1 MWFLVLT
8 HFRTGIDVTFH
19 VFAPKKDERKLRSI
33 LNKWEDR
40 GHVSNLTLSE
50 KDSYLRSLISI
61 QSLDINQIGII
72 RENDQFIL
80 SCVARGSPTITFRW
94 FKDGTYIN
102 VTATSR
108 KWVKLIKDPHV
119 ADQYTGLLGVERA
132 HPYDEGIFT
141 CQVEDFNMKECLS
154 KEVLIE
160 KKPSIKIEPVNL
172 TVKKG
177 ENFTIKCVTTEESRD
192 GSKYIYSWTKN
203 KELLPVRTE
212 FEKYEVLYP
221 SGTILQVKSAEKSV
235 QYSCLVQGSKVSSE
249 KVVSVYVVD
258 RKGVYT
264 CPAGLFLEMLWP
276 ETAPDTN
283 SILNCPKGYSG
294 LATRY
299 CALKDG
305 RKPAWGLPS
314 FSECT
319 HHELGRIYDT
329 FDRIKLGYS
338 STSLEKLFT
347 GILNYT
353 KKDSYTLLPG
363 EGAKIL
369 DIIHEIMQFTSK
381 SQRSLEQ
388 SRNITNILF
397 SIVDQVLSTPNS
409 LTKQEE
415 IRTAFE
421 LVNEHLSLVGS
432 SLVSPNNNLFRISMN
447 TIDLTV
453 LNLTY
458 YHSNKYFHIPNNF
471 DKPTTQ
477 WLGVQISGT
486 NILVKEK
493 NSRLAAGIIFR
504 NISNF
509 MPPRLFIRIKDGSEL
524 EYEIY
529 SQIVTLLPLPEFFEM
544 YPIAID
550 FKHQLNHKMNWS
562 DDETWSVK
570 CGYADLSTFTYSWNI
585 YSCYT
590 EVLSDLKTR
599 CICPKHGIFAL
610 LLTLAPKT
618 KTEEST
624 SNVFFLILASITGM
638 VLTVITTVCLS
649 VSCFLKP
656 KSTLTMLK
664 LQCSFS
670 IFLFG
675 IIFLIAVVIGPTQS
689 YYLLFLTGLETTILL
704 SLSSHLSKLLIIFT
718 ELTELPK
725 SMTSKHTVTGI
736 ISGVPVITVFASHL
750 SYKTMDVK
758 LESWWI
764 LKGTLSF
771 NIFICVTS
779 IMAVLFVFIYTIVM
793 KKLDNLLEINEKY
806 AKPLHKRQGLLRRSC
821 VVFIFLILFSIS
833 SIIYIN
839 TPNILWSI
847 CQFSASNIVMGLVI
861 LVCYILKSETSI
873 NEMFEKKKTNENTF
887 FSYNSSNSSP
897 LKFITR
903 QDPEVENDST
913 PHMKPE
919 QFTMVNRDSTKPS
932 IVGKSQSIAAT
943 FESCL
948 HNMPNCDSR
957 LDVAATSQRYKQQA
971 SLEYYNS
978 SPQSFRKYSG
988 AATICSPDIL
998 ANKVCVELDLV
1009 ASSLQR
1015 QPSRSSKVSSTA
1027 PSISPDEAIAQILD
1041 YSKDPPLSVP
1051 PAEGSYKE
1059 RTQPDGHDESIICEK
1074 ALSTVEEVS
1083 ETEMDS
1089 PEVSEKPSPVNS
1101 DIKILVQSA
1110 SVCESVKSDNLDGML
1125 DSISQDLDYLL
1136 NKSDEV
1142 AITTLKRGSKSHAST
1157 KDTSEL
1163 PESVTIRSKC

>member
-1 MWFLVLT
+1 MKIKSAHKGFT
-8 HFRTGIDVTFH
+8 
-19 VFAPKKDERKLRSI
+19 KKS
-33 LNKWEDR
+33 
-40 GHVSNLTLSE
+40 G
-50 KDSYLRSLISI
+50 
-61 QSLDINQIGII
+61 
-72 RENDQFIL
+72 
-80 SCVARGSPTITFRW
+80 
-94 FKDGTYIN
+94 
-102 VTATSR
+102 R

-221 SGTILQVKSAEKSV
+221 SGTILQVKSAE
-235 QYSCLVQGSKVSSE
+235 
-249 KVVSVYVVD
+249 
-258 RKGVYT
+258 
-264 CPAGLFLEMLWP
+264 
-276 ETAPDTN
+276 
-283 SILNCPKGYSG
+283 
-294 LATRY
+294 
-299 CALKDG
+299 
-305 RKPAWGLPS
+305 
-314 FSECT
+314 
-319 HHELGRIYDT
+319 
-329 FDRIKLGYS
+329 
-338 STSLEKLFT
+338 
-347 GILNYT
+347 
-353 KKDSYTLLPG
+353 
-363 EGAKIL
+363 
-369 DIIHEIMQFTSK
+369 
-381 SQRSLEQ
+381 
-388 SRNITNILF
+388 
-397 SIVDQVLSTPNS
+397 
-409 LTKQEE
+409 E
-415 IRTAFE
+415 IRAAFE

-447 TIDLTV
+447 TIDLTI

-471 DKPTTQ
+471 DKPMTQ

-618 KTEEST
+618 KTEETT
-624 SNVFFLILASITGM
+624 SNVFFLILASIAGM

-649 VSCFLKP
+649 ISCFLKP

-670 IFLFG
+670 MFLFVM
-675 IIFLIAVVIGPTQS
+675 IFLIAVVIGPTQS

-736 ISGVPVITVFASHL
+736 ISV
-750 SYKTMDVK
+750 
-758 LESWWI
+758 
-764 LKGTLSF
+764 
-771 NIFICVTS
+771 
-779 IMAVLFVFIYTIVM
+779 
-793 KKLDNLLEINEKY
+793 
-806 AKPLHKRQGLLRRSC
+806 
-821 VVFIFLILFSIS
+821 
-833 SIIYIN
+833 
-839 TPNILWSI
+839 
-847 CQFSASNIVMGLVI
+847 
-861 LVCYILKSETSI
+861 
-873 NEMFEKKKTNENTF
+873 
-887 FSYNSSNSSP
+887 
-897 LKFITR
+897 ITR

-988 AATICSPDIL
+988 ATTICSPDIL

-1027 PSISPDEAIAQILD
+1027 PSISPDEAIAKILD
-1041 YSKDPPLSVP
+1041 YSKDTPLSLP

-1101 DIKILVQSA
+1101 ENKIVVQSSA
-1110 SVCESVKSDNLDGML
+1110 NVCDAIKSDNLDGML

-1142 AITTLKRGSKSHAST
+1142 AISTLKRVSKSHTST
-1157 KDTSEL
+1157 IDTSEL